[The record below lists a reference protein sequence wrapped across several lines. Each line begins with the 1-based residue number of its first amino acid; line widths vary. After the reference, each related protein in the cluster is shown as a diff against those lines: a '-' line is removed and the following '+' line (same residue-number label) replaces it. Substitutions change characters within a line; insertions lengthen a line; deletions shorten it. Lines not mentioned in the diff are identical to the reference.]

1 MRILFKFYFFFI
13 FKIYKVNKFDKR
25 CIILKNKLKFL
36 FDILEIVILFIFS
49 GRIVVLFLF
58 YCWLGIGNFWE
69 VFMLK

>member
-1 MRILFKFYFFFI
+1 MKILFKFFI
-13 FKIYKVNKFDKR
+13 FLFLNIYTVNKFDKK

-58 YCWLGIGNFWE
+58 YCWLGIGNF
-69 VFMLK
+69 